1 MIRLSGSLSQ
11 SPIYW
16 VAVDLA
22 EVVFALVGHLAI
34 ETKEHGVV
42 WAPAWSFR

>member
-22 EVVFALVGHLAI
+22 EVVFVLVGYLAI
-34 ETKEHGVV
+34 VTKEHGVV
-42 WAPAWSFR
+42 WAPAWGFR